1 MMNAEDVVTY
11 IISIAPAIT
20 AVVSIIAS
28 VIVAIKKTKSLNAE
42 TLTKLTEISKDM
54 LDQTFE
60 TQKQNQDLKLE
71 LVQVI
76 QDNMELKKQLRS
88 ITSKIKEK

>member
-1 MMNAEDVVTY
+1 MDVENVVTY

-28 VIVAIKKTKSLNAE
+28 VIVAIKKTKSLNAQ
-42 TLTKLTEISKDM
+42 TITKLTEVSQEM
-54 LDQTFE
+54 LEQTFE
-60 TQKQNQDLKLE
+60 TQKQNQDLKLD

-76 QDNMELKKQLRS
+76 QDNVELKKQLQS
-88 ITSKIKEK
+88 LTSKIKEK

>member
-1 MMNAEDVVTY
+1 MDVENVVSY

-28 VIVAIKKTKSLNAE
+28 VIVAIKKTKSLNAQ
-42 TLTKLTEISKDM
+42 TITKLTEVSKEM
-54 LDQTFE
+54 LEQTFE
-60 TQKQNQDLKLE
+60 TQKQNQDLKLD

-76 QDNMELKKQLRS
+76 QDNVELKKQLES
-88 ITSKIKEK
+88 LTSKIKEK

>member
-1 MMNAEDVVTY
+1 MDVENVVTY

-28 VIVAIKKTKSLNAE
+28 VIVAIKKTKSLNAQ
-42 TLTKLTEISKDM
+42 TITKLTEVSKEM
-54 LDQTFE
+54 LEQTFE

-76 QDNMELKKQLRS
+76 QDNVELKKQLRS
-88 ITSKIKEK
+88 LTSKIKEK

>member
-1 MMNAEDVVTY
+1 MNVEDVVTY

-42 TLTKLTEISKDM
+42 TITKLTEISKDM
-54 LDQTFE
+54 LEQTFE
-60 TQKQNQDLKLE
+60 AQKQNKNLRLE
-71 LVQVI
+71 ISQVI
-76 QDNMELKKQLRS
+76 EDNIELKKQLQS
-88 ITSKIKEK
+88 LTSKVKEK

>member
-1 MMNAEDVVTY
+1 MNVKDVVTY

-28 VIVAIKKTKSLNAE
+28 VIVAIKKTKSLNAQ
-42 TLTKLTEISKDM
+42 TITKLTEVSKEM
-54 LDQTFE
+54 LEQTFE

-76 QDNMELKKQLRS
+76 QDNVELKKQLRS
-88 ITSKIKEK
+88 LTSKIKEK

>member
-1 MMNAEDVVTY
+1 MDVENVVTY

-28 VIVAIKKTKSLNAE
+28 VIVAIKKTKSLNAQ
-42 TLTKLTEISKDM
+42 TITKLTEVSHEM
-54 LDQTFE
+54 LEQTFE
-60 TQKQNQDLKLE
+60 TQKQNQDLKLD

-76 QDNMELKKQLRS
+76 QDNVELKKQLQS
-88 ITSKIKEK
+88 LTSKIKEK

>member
-1 MMNAEDVVTY
+1 MMDVENVVTY

-28 VIVAIKKTKSLNAE
+28 VIVAIKKTKSLNAQ
-42 TLTKLTEISKDM
+42 TITKLTEVSKEM
-54 LDQTFE
+54 LEQTFE
-60 TQKQNQDLKLE
+60 TQKQNQDLKLD

-76 QDNMELKKQLRS
+76 QDNVELKKQLES
-88 ITSKIKEK
+88 LTSKIKEK

>member
-1 MMNAEDVVTY
+1 MNVEDVVTY

-28 VIVAIKKTKSLNAE
+28 VIVAIKKTKSLNAQ
-42 TLTKLTEISKDM
+42 TITKLTEVSQEM
-54 LDQTFE
+54 LEQTFE
-60 TQKQNQDLKLE
+60 TQKQNQDLKLD

-76 QDNMELKKQLRS
+76 QDNVELKKQLQS
-88 ITSKIKEK
+88 LTSKIKEK

>member
-1 MMNAEDVVTY
+1 MNVEDVVTY

-28 VIVAIKKTKSLNAE
+28 VIVAIKKTKSLNAQ
-42 TLTKLTEISKDM
+42 TITKLTEVSKEM
-54 LDQTFE
+54 LEQTFE

-76 QDNMELKKQLRS
+76 QDNVELKKQLRS
-88 ITSKIKEK
+88 LTSKIKEK

>member
-1 MMNAEDVVTY
+1 MDVENVVTY

-28 VIVAIKKTKSLNAE
+28 VIVAIKKTKSLNAQ
-42 TLTKLTEISKDM
+42 TITKLTEVSKEM
-54 LDQTFE
+54 LEQTFE
-60 TQKQNQDLKLE
+60 TQKQNQDLKLD

-76 QDNMELKKQLRS
+76 QDNVELKKQLES
-88 ITSKIKEK
+88 LTSKIKEK